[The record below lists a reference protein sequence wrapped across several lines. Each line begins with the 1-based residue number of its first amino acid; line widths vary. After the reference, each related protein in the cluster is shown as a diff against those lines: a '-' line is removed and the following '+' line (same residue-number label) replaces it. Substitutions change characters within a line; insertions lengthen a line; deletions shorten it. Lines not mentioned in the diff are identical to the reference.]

1 MKEEAPR
8 TWRKIHFI
16 ALAVVLL
23 IGVIM
28 GSVFF
33 PTVREVPVVRIV
45 EQRIEV
51 PVDRVVE
58 KRIEVPVDRVVEKRI
73 EVPVDRVVEKVVV
86 QRVEISGPERVV
98 VRYVS
103 DRTKEINGKPS
114 YVISE
119 DRLKLWMQIKPG
131 MTRQQVVDVLGP
143 PDGEP
148 GSSYEGV
155 LFRWGKGSVFFGA
168 ISSGGVVKWVISPEY

>member
-58 KRIEVPVDRVVEKRI
+58 KRIEVPVDRVVEKIVEKRV
-73 EVPVDRVVEKVVV
+73 EVPVEKTV
-86 QRVEISGPERVV
+86 IK
-98 VRYVS
+98 YVS
-103 DRTKEINGKPS
+103 DRTKEIEGKPI
-114 YVISE
+114 YILSE
-119 DRLKLWMQIKPG
+119 DRLKLWMQVRPG
-131 MTRQQVVDVLGP
+131 MTRQQVIAILGP
-143 PDGEP
+143 PTDKPNLYNNGGRGFLMNFHWGE
-148 GSSYEGV
+148 GSV
-155 LFRWGKGSVFFGA
+155 LFEQ
-168 ISSGGVVKWVISPEY
+168 ISEGGLVHTVRPPEY